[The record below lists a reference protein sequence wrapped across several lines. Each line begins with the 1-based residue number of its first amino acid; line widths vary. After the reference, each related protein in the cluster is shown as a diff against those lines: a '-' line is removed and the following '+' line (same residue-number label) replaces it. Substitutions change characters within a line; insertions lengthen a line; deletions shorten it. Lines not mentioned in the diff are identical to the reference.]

1 MTAYQF
7 ARNLLDQGHDIYR
20 VFFYGDGVFT
30 LNALAVSPQ
39 DEINLPQAW
48 HQLIESHEI
57 ESIACVSSAICRGI
71 INPREAE
78 RHEKDSVSL
87 FESSDIAGLGQLVDA
102 ALQSD
107 RLISFG

>member
-7 ARNLLDQGHDIYR
+7 ARNLLDQGHEVYR
-20 VFFYGDGVFT
+20 VFFYGDGVFN
-30 LNALAVSPQ
+30 LNALTVSPQ

-57 ESIACVSSAICRGI
+57 ESVACVSSAISRGI
-71 INPREAE
+71 INSREAE
-78 RHEKDSVSL
+78 RHEKENISL

>member
-20 VFFYGDGVFT
+20 VFFYGDGV
-30 LNALAVSPQ
+30 LNANALTVSPQ

-48 HQLIESHEI
+48 HKLIESHEI
-57 ESIACVSSAICRGI
+57 ESVACVSSAISRGI
-71 INPREAE
+71 INAQEAE
-78 RHEKDSVSL
+78 RHEKDGVTL

-102 ALQSD
+102 ALNSD
-107 RLISFG
+107 RLVSFG